1 MKFYFIAGAFVI
13 SLLAGCGGESGDEI
27 TLPSKAF
34 SNDYQRSDFN
44 LAADYSFWEIRLGSL
59 PTEDIYKFQVIERF
73 DSESYQTLDDVQR
86 QHLDTTV
93 SQTGFSQSC
102 LPSFCAYY
110 AVAIKNDTTVLIDS
124 TSDLLEFFSEIDT
137 EAELKI
143 RLDYAQDYKAKTIPL
158 LYEVTEGGYL
168 VLLNWDTLCQL
179 RGQDLV
185 KVHKNGKIEKIR
197 EISAES
203 YSSCV

>member
-1 MKFYFIAGAFVI
+1 MKFCVIAGALLL
-13 SLLAGCGGESGDEI
+13 SLLTGCGSESGDEI
-27 TLPSKAF
+27 TMPSKAF
-34 SNDYQRSDFN
+34 SNDYQLSDFN

-59 PTEDIYKFQVIERF
+59 PTEDIYKFQVINRF
-73 DSESYQTLDDVQR
+73 DTEGYQALDVVQR
-86 QHLDTTV
+86 QNLDTTV

-102 LPSFCAYY
+102 LPSFCSYY
-110 AVAIKNDTTVLIDS
+110 AVAIKNDATQLIDS
-124 TSDLLEFFSEIDT
+124 TSDLIDFFAEIDT

-143 RLDYAQDYKAKTIPL
+143 RLDYAQDYKARTIPL
-158 LYEVTEGGYL
+158 FYEVIEGGYL

-185 KVHKNGKIEKIR
+185 KVYKNGKIEKIR
-197 EISAES
+197 EVSTES